1 MRQDGAVGG
10 CARRSAECGN
20 ANASSGR
27 VRSAPRRNVSESE
40 LGEGGGAGGPADA
53 ARVTDAT
60 KTERGAVCEGKTGW
74 GISQSRKEGG
84 ISAWAAKEKKSGQGR
99 SIARHASGWRAR
111 HAERAIDG
119 CRNNSTNTH
128 NTKRCEFW
136 RSGGGEPGAREPGSQ
151 RCVRCGGRK
160 GREANWVGESQGP
173 AVFKGEEAGLGVR
186 GWVCCLNEWAAASLY
201 TSPNPNHA
209 PETTRQMRTPRPP
222 SAAPPCIAMSL
233 HPRRGTQ
240 ALSRSMHHYIIQEHF
255 SGVRREEALPRWGTL
270 PPPWMGE
277 RPDACRQPCTASSS
291 HRRASGSCLNMCSK
305 FL

>member
-136 RSGGGEPGAREPGSQ
+136 RSGGGEPGSQ
-151 RCVRCGGRK
+151 RCVCVAEEEKDGKRIGWAKARGRPYL
-160 GREANWVGESQGP
+160 REKRLGW
-173 AVFKGEEAGLGVR
+173 GLG
-186 GWVCCLNEWAAASLY
+186 GGCAA
-201 TSPNPNHA
+201 
-209 PETTRQMRTPRPP
+209 
-222 SAAPPCIAMSL
+222 
-233 HPRRGTQ
+233 
-240 ALSRSMHHYIIQEHF
+240 
-255 SGVRREEALPRWGTL
+255 
-270 PPPWMGE
+270 
-277 RPDACRQPCTASSS
+277 
-291 HRRASGSCLNMCSK
+291 
-305 FL
+305 